1 MQFQVPQFIETE
13 DKIVGPLTLQQ
24 FLYITVSTIVVFFLY
39 FVLATW
45 LWVIV
50 GIIIEGAALTLSLVK
65 VNGRP
70 MRIVATSAFFYVWN
84 PRVYIYHSSLEIATS
99 APAPEIQTALK
110 ANKTHPT
117 SGLRSLLDKLTTTK
131 QAIPNRESPLPE
143 VLKATSRESVKERY
157 ELIRKITGDEEVARR
172 VDYR

>member
-13 DKIVGPLTLQQ
+13 DRILGPLTIKQ
-24 FLYITVSTIVVFFLY
+24 FLYIAAATLIVILFY

-50 GIIIEGAALTLSLVK
+50 GLAVEGITLAFNLAK
-65 VNGRP
+65 INGRP
-70 MRIVATSAFFYVWN
+70 MRVLATSAFLYVWD
-84 PRVYIYHSSLEIATS
+84 PRVYEYQSTAGIAVTTTTEKVI
-99 APAPEIQTALK
+99 APRPVMG
-110 ANKTHPT
+110 
-117 SGLRSLLDKLTTTK
+117 GLRSLLDKLTTTK
-131 QAIPNRESPLPE
+131 QAIPNRENPLPE
-143 VLKATSRESVKERY
+143 VLRAASRESVKERY